1 MHHIKAGL
9 AVLKYHEALVSD
21 VAYAFVIKNES
32 EEKKYGQFITI

>member
-21 VAYAFVIKNES
+21 VAYAIIIKNES
-32 EEKKYGQFITI
+32 EEREYGQFITI